1 MADEVLSPPSTELHV
16 PLTERRR
23 SPQAE
28 ISGKERLELARQILV
43 GLALFCAFI
52 LVGYGFNP
60 SSKAFQAMFELVKIG
75 ALPVL
80 TLMLSFYFPHAH
92 KHEK

>member
-1 MADEVLSPPSTELHV
+1 MAADTDPPVVADTGLKADPIGESAH
-16 PLTERRR
+16 
-23 SPQAE
+23 AE
-28 ISGKERLELARQILV
+28 ISGKERLQLAREILV

-60 SSKAFQAMFELVKIG
+60 ASEAFKAMFELVKIG

-80 TLMLSFYFPHAH
+80 PLVLSFYFPHAH
-92 KHEK
+92 RHEK